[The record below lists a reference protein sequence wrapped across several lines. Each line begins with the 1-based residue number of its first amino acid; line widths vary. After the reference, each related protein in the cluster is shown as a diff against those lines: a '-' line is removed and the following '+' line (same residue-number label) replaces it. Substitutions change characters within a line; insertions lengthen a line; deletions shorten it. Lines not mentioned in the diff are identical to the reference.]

1 VSDAVALLEMF
12 TCERLHA
19 RMTVNACAR
28 QWLKANTATDRHGKR
43 VEPPP
48 WDSLHHCLRCPV
60 GAQRCGRT
68 IDPIADAVAAL
79 KPICPRC
86 LRVADRIVNARGERP
101 LCVSCYNRDRE
112 VRIGKNAKGG
122 VPVLTLAKL
131 RPVAIQVIDGDQ
143 TRIVRM
149 DRAASEAELIINICK
164 KAKGPLIF
172 ARVPMPPPGVPLNPR
187 FIEDVE
193 DEEEAPPPAGRRGCL
208 AVGVRGGLLRIK
220 DTPSRVAG
228 SGPARR
234 RAAGSQ

>member
-1 VSDAVALLEMF
+1 VVRAAFAGSFAAGLRPASGLPADAACSVSDAVALLEMF

-112 VRIGKNAKGG
+112 VRIGKNAKGEY
-122 VPVLTLAKL
+122 
-131 RPVAIQVIDGDQ
+131 R
-143 TRIVRM
+143 
-149 DRAASEAELIINICK
+149 C
-164 KAKGPLIF
+164 
-172 ARVPMPPPGVPLNPR
+172 
-187 FIEDVE
+187 
-193 DEEEAPPPAGRRGCL
+193 
-208 AVGVRGGLLRIK
+208 
-220 DTPSRVAG
+220 
-228 SGPARR
+228 
-234 RAAGSQ
+234 